1 MRAALFD
8 FDGTLADTAPDMVAA
23 LEDWCRAAGLPAP
36 APARARLRVS
46 QGARG
51 LLELAGVDGDG
62 PGFAAARKEYLR
74 LYEATGHRRTR
85 LFAGVDALRE
95 KLRAAGTP
103 WGIVT
108 NKPRRYLEPVLRAL
122 DLAGARVVFAGDDCA
137 RAKPHPD
144 SLLAACRA
152 LEIAPADVLYAG
164 DDARDEQAAA
174 AAGMPFALAAWGYC
188 DLDDWRAPRKVA
200 AVCATPVGI
209 AAVCESLPAGSAAA
223 PR

>member
-1 MRAALFD
+1 
-8 FDGTLADTAPDMVAA
+8 MVAA

-51 LLELAGVDGDG
+51 LLELAGIDGDS

-85 LFAGVDALRE
+85 LFAGVGALRE

-122 DLAGARVVFAGDDCA
+122 DLAGARVVFRRRRLRA
-137 RAKPHPD
+137 R
-144 SLLAACRA
+144 
-152 LEIAPADVLYAG
+152 
-164 DDARDEQAAA
+164 QAASRFFARGLSRARNRAGRCVIRGRRRARRASRGRGRNAFRARRLGLLRSRRLASPQASGGGVRDSGWNRRGLRIA
-174 AAGMPFALAAWGYC
+174 ARRERRC
-188 DLDDWRAPRKVA
+188 STLDVVAPR
-200 AVCATPVGI
+200 
-209 AAVCESLPAGSAAA
+209 
-223 PR
+223 

>member
-1 MRAALFD
+1 MTGHWPTPRRTWSPRSKIGAAAPGCPRLLPRARGCAF
-8 FDGTLADTAPDMVAA
+8 
-23 LEDWCRAAGLPAP
+23 RK
-36 APARARLRVS
+36 ARAGCS
-46 QGARG
+46 NWP
-51 LLELAGVDGDG
+51 EVDGDG

-74 LYEATGHRRTR
+74 LYEATDHRRTR

-188 DLDDWRAPRKVA
+188 DLDDWRAPRQVA

-209 AAVCESLPAGSAAA
+209 AAVCESLPARSDAA